1 LKGIATA
8 METIYTLQDFMLHTK
23 NITYVLIVVALL
35 GITGFWLFL
44 TDRDEE

>member
-1 LKGIATA
+1 
-8 METIYTLQDFMLHTK
+8 MESINTLQDFMLHTK
-23 NITYVLIVVALL
+23 NITYVLIVAALL